1 MKISENFFINLFNLV
16 GIFSTP
22 SQTHNLCSSASSPI
36 YINLVSISKMWDCI
50 PIIRS
55 CHLKLRWA
63 VVTGEGAAV
72 QCQCL
77 DRAVQAWPLGPH
89 PDPHCTQ
96 PPSSTQ
102 NIPTVHCRQ
111 QTCSA
116 ASRSGDANMKSF
128 CLHDAMASPK
138 RNSVT
143 YLLFNDEMKMNHISQ
158 QITAAI

>member
-89 PDPHCTQ
+89 PDPRCTQ
-96 PPSSTQ
+96 PPSST
-102 NIPTVHCRQ
+102 NREHSHCAL
-111 QTCSA
+111 QTT
-116 ASRSGDANMKSF
+116 D
-128 CLHDAMASPK
+128 
-138 RNSVT
+138 
-143 YLLFNDEMKMNHISQ
+143 LLGSQ
-158 QITAAI
+158 QIWRRKHEKLLSGWCYGFGVSEEKFSHILIV